1 MNSLNRL
8 FKLPILPK
16 KDNTLISNTY
26 TLGNNENTILPNTYL
41 SYLSHSGRLVSSG
54 KLQVT
59 TQSPIITGFGR
70 LGNFFSQKL
79 FKYKILLPLI
89 ALSFISCNTD
99 RDLHSTE
106 ELVKINSVASS
117 KSIQSAFNLQL
128 YYDAEDNIW
137 QINNGE
143 YHENLDVDTEECLSD
158 EFCIKVLDDCSLSIT
173 SQKYIFH
180 SAVSSSDEHTTSIK
194 NEDDFSTIIVASSS
208 PYACD
213 DAYSS
218 SFEFKIKASNRR

>member
-1 MNSLNRL
+1 MNLLNRL

-26 TLGNNENTILPNTYL
+26 TLGNMDNFILPNTYL
-41 SYLSHSGRLVSSG
+41 SYLFRLGRLVGLGNSLVRLQNTDFQNFG
-54 KLQVT
+54 KLGK
-59 TQSPIITGFGR
+59 IFC
-70 LGNFFSQKL
+70 KKE
-79 FKYKILLPLI
+79 FKYKLILPLI
-89 ALSFISCNTD
+89 TLSMLSCNTEN
-99 RDLHSTE
+99 RDLQNDKE
-106 ELVKINSVASS
+106 EPILAKSVASQY
-117 KSIQSAFNLQL
+117 IDINL

-173 SQKYIFH
+173 SRKYIFH
-180 SAVSSSDEHTTSIK
+180 SAVPLSDEQTTSIN
-194 NEDDFSTIIVASSS
+194 NEDDFSTIIVSSSS

-218 SFEFKIKASNRR
+218 SFEFKIKAQNRR